1 METLG
6 SASATDPN
14 SEALQAVY
22 AKKIRKCMRRI
33 KRNFARCHPLP
44 ESEAPVTPD
53 LPQVDARMRRARTE
67 GPVPA
72 PDEED
77 TDTVPESVVSGDS
90 DGL

>member
-1 METLG
+1 MEALG

-33 KRNFARCHPLP
+33 KRNFTRCHPLP
-44 ESEAPVTPD
+44 ESEAPATPD

-90 DGL
+90 DSP